1 MKEISYIIVGFFPP
15 ELEQLFGEIRKKANL
30 PSEIPVIQEDGRCNL
45 IGKPHVTLKRTF
57 YLNEGAN
64 ESEIADRLRGVK
76 FNPIKMT
83 SDSWKVIDT
92 EHLGKIVLLEMSKS
106 SQLLELHANLVDAV
120 DDVSSAK
127 NPEYER
133 DNFMPHASVV
143 YWAKQDDVSLLGKL
157 IDNVL
162 PIEYTLNKIYLF
174 RKNLKVKEDPTG
186 PDYRELVETYK
197 AS

>member
-1 MKEISYIIVGFFPP
+1 MKEVSYIIVGFFPP
-15 ELEQLFGEIRKKANL
+15 ELEQAFSEIRKKANL
-30 PSEIPVIQEDGRCNL
+30 PSEIPVIQEDGKCNL

-57 YLNEGAN
+57 YLNEGTR
-64 ESEIADRLRGVK
+64 ETEIADRLRGVK
-76 FNPIKMT
+76 FNPVKMS

-92 EHLGKIVLLEMSKS
+92 EHLGKIVLLEMGKS
-106 SQLLELHANLVDAV
+106 PELLELHTNLVDAV

-143 YWAKQDDVSLLGKL
+143 YWAKQGDVSLLGEL
-157 IDNVL
+157 IDKVL
-162 PIEYTLNKIYLF
+162 PIECMLNEIYLF

-186 PDYRELVETYK
+186 PDFRELVETYK